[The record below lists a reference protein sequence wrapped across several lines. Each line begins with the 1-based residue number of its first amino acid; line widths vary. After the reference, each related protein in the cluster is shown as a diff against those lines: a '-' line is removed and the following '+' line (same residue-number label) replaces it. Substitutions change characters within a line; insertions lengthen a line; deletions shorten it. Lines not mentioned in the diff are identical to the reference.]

1 MVMKTVEDKELL
13 EMPIG
18 VFDSGMGGLT
28 VMREIMRQIPN
39 ERIIYFGDTA
49 RVPYGSKSRE
59 TVTRY
64 SRPVSYTHLPVAG
77 MPPNRAEAMFP
88 AP

>member
-28 VMREIMRQIPN
+28 VMR
-39 ERIIYFGDTA
+39 
-49 RVPYGSKSRE
+49 
-59 TVTRY
+59 
-64 SRPVSYTHLPVAG
+64 
-77 MPPNRAEAMFP
+77 
-88 AP
+88 

>member
-1 MVMKTVEDKELL
+1 MKTVQDKNLL

-39 ERIIYFGDTA
+39 EKVIYFGDTA
-49 RVPYGSKSRE
+49 RVPYGSKSKE
-59 TVTRY
+59 TVTRF
-64 SRPVSYTHLPVAG
+64 SRA
-77 MPPNRAEAMFP
+77 NRSRQLLSP
-88 AP
+88 AIRRAPMR